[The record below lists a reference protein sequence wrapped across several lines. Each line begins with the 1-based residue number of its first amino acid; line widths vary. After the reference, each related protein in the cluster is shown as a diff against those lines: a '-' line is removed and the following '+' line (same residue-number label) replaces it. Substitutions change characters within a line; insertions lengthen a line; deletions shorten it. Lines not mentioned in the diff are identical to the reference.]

1 VQWMM
6 TSFLPVALDPPYIH
20 YDRATEVFREF
31 IRFWHKHHGFDWGA
45 TLSALA
51 VIKRH
56 EQEYAE
62 LRHDPVIV
70 RQRASLPKD

>member
-1 VQWMM
+1 MKLM
-6 TSFLPVALDPPYIH
+6 DRALPVALDPSAFH
-20 YDRATEVFREF
+20 YDRGPEVFREF

-56 EQEYAE
+56 ARMRVA
-62 LRHDPVIV
+62 LG
-70 RQRASLPKD
+70 